1 VTADPFAAVAA
12 LEGVG
17 AAAAHAR
24 DAVDALLRH
33 PAMRRG
39 AAAVAAESALRGA
52 RASALLDGADA
63 ELVEDAVA
71 DPVLQGALRAT
82 AEVPALART
91 WASAPRQALAR
102 LHLLAARDLPGPGT
116 AELGRPLPDA
126 DSDRLA
132 QLLRL
137 ASEPSR
143 APGVVVA
150 ALVHGELLAMRPFGS
165 ADGVVARAAERLVLV
180 VRGIDT
186 KAVGVPEVG
195 HHAAGAAYDM
205 AARAYSLGTTA
216 GVGAWVRHCCDAYA
230 RGAEEGLAI
239 CAEQGAG
246 TTL

>member
-1 VTADPFAAVAA
+1 MTADPFAAVAA

-24 DAVDALLRH
+24 DAVDSLLRH

-39 AAAVAAESALRGA
+39 SGAVAAESALRGA
-52 RASALLDGADA
+52 RASALLEGADGR
-63 ELVEDAVA
+63 VEDPAD

-91 WASAPRQALAR
+91 WERAPAQALAR
-102 LHLLAARDLPGPGT
+102 LHLLAARDLPGLD
-116 AELGRPLPDA
+116 AEELGRPRPDA

-132 QLLRL
+132 QLMGLV
-137 ASEPSR
+137 AAPSR
-143 APGVVVA
+143 APAVVVA
-150 ALVHGELLAMRPFGS
+150 ALVHGDLLAMRPFGS

-195 HHAAGAAYDM
+195 HLTAGPTYAT
-205 AARAYSLGTTA
+205 AARAYTAGTPA
-216 GVGAWVRHCCDAYA
+216 GVGTWVRHCCDAYA

-239 CAEQGAG
+239 CAEQGAPG
-246 TTL
+246 R